1 MKKLLF
7 LCLPIAALLY
17 ACGEKAH
24 KTELIYDKATEGLH
38 IVSAQD
44 TFNKFKGTYYV
55 TTDIKNDTKDTVQSF
70 LVSVNY
76 IDAVGDIVAQSSA
89 GAGKTLLPGASVKV
103 ENIYEN
109 VSSEKDVPY
118 KVKLSV
124 KDMFK

>member
-1 MKKLLF
+1 MKKLLL
-7 LCLPIAALLY
+7 LCLPLALLY

-24 KTELIYDKATEGLH
+24 KTELIFDKTTEGLH
-38 IVSAQD
+38 IVSAVD
-44 TFNKFKGTYYV
+44 TFNKFKGSYYV

-76 IDAVGDIVAQSSA
+76 IDAVGDIVSQSSA
-89 GAGKTLLPGASVKV
+89 GAGKTLAPGASVKV